1 MRFGSRH
8 LRDSRLEDSS
18 AVILEMAATVV
29 VRISPNPFGPL
40 KLLSRVFARIGQKVL
55 GIEAA
60 ELSPR
65 LSVRGAL
72 RGSLEVFDL
81 AHPAGQ
87 WVPSGTNLGHHLQVV
102 DSKRLKSPTHFTD
115 RTAGCKRLHSAAVS
129 LNQTGRKTK
138 SEERCV
144 VRLEA
149 LRATAAM
156 LRATAH

>member
-29 VRISPNPFGPL
+29 VRISPNPVGPL

-87 WVPSGTNLGHHLQVV
+87 WVPSGENLGHNPLT
-102 DSKRLKSPTHFTD
+102 SP
-115 RTAGCKRLHSAAVS
+115 
-129 LNQTGRKTK
+129 
-138 SEERCV
+138 
-144 VRLEA
+144 
-149 LRATAAM
+149 RAP
-156 LRATAH
+156 